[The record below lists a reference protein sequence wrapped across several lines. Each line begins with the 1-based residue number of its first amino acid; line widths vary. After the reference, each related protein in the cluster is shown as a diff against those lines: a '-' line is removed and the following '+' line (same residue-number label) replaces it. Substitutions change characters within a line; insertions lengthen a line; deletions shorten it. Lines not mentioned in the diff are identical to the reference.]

1 MKRLFC
7 ALFVCAAMLAGCGD
21 DDSDFMTRP
30 DGSVSSS
37 SAKSNWSSVTPNSN
51 GSTEDFNAPVKP
63 CKREDADNC
72 EYGTLVDERDGQ
84 VYKTVKI
91 GDQEWMAEN
100 LNFVTDSSCCYK
112 YSSDSCAKYGRLYRW
127 SIAMDSAGTWSTNG
141 QGCGSNP
148 PCSPIY
154 PVQGICPQGWHLP
167 DTTEWAALFTA
178 VGGIRNDEK
187 GWQWDGVG
195 KKLKSETD
203 WKTEDFFG
211 PIVDGGNGVDAYGF
225 YALPAGFKYSDGDYI
240 NEGET
245 ASFWTSNPDDFNN
258 AYNVDLPF
266 CFNYARMI
274 NAYGAPW
281 KSVRCIKD

>member
-7 ALFVCAAMLAGCGD
+7 ALFACAAMLVGCGD
-21 DDSDFMTRP
+21 DDSDFATRP
-30 DGSVSSS
+30 DGKGSSS
-37 SAKSNWSSVTPNSN
+37 SVAPGSN
-51 GSTEDFNAPVKP
+51 GGSEDFDAPVKP
-63 CKREDADNC
+63 CKTEDADNC

-84 VYKTVKI
+84 VYKTVVI
-91 GDQEWMAEN
+91 GDQVWMAEN

-112 YSSDSCAKYGRLYRW
+112 YSTDSCAKYGRLYRW

-281 KSVRCIKD
+281 KSVRCIKDE